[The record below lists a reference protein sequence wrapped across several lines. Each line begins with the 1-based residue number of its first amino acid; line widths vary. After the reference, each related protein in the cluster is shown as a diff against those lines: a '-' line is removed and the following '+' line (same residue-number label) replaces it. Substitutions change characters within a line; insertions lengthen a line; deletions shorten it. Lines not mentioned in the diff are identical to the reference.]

1 MKKTIQFVVLDN
13 KSAEQKINSLKKDG
27 SSYQKAVSLNSSNGY
42 YETDEKTW
50 QYIKNNYPDACY
62 VGEV

>member
-1 MKKTIQFVVLDN
+1 MAKVIQFVVLN
-13 KSAEQKINSLKKDG
+13 NTSAEQKIKSLKKEG
-27 SSYQKAVSLNSSNGY
+27 SSFQKAVSLNSSNGY

-50 QYIKNNYPDACY
+50 QYIKKHYPDACY